1 MSTKV
6 ASHTLDNVIFFQ
18 LFGIPIHA
26 ILCYATCFCQLFI
39 SNSVVFHNKPNY
51 NLPLSPCRNQPAF

>member
-39 SNSVVFHNKPNY
+39 SNSGVFLNKPNY
-51 NLPLSPCRNQPAF
+51 